1 MSKLTDLQAR
11 IEAVLAEHLSRPGIP
26 DRLRAAMKYS
36 TLSGGKRIRA
46 ILVYAAGTA
55 ASAKI
60 ERLDAVAAAIEC
72 VHAYSL
78 IHDDLPAMDDDD
90 LRRGQPTSHIQFDE
104 ATAIL
109 AGDALQTLA
118 FEILA
123 ESELS
128 DQQARQITL
137 LLARSAGA
145 AGMVGGQ
152 MIDILATEQELNQLE
167 LENMHRCKTG
177 ALINAAV
184 IGGALC
190 ADSLDERVR
199 TALEKYAANLG
210 LAFQVIDDILDIES
224 TTEQLGKPN
233 GSDTAAGKVTFPQLL
248 GLTESKQFA
257 QKLYHDAMESLQ
269 LIGDNTESPIG
280 VRLLSDIAERVVTR
294 TH

>member
-1 MSKLTDLQAR
+1 MSTLADLQAR
-11 IEAVLAEHLSRPGIP
+11 IEAVLAEHLANPNIP
-26 DRLRAAMKYS
+26 ERLRAAMQYS
-36 TLSGGKRIRA
+36 TLGGGKRIRA
-46 ILVYAAGTA
+46 MLVYAAG
-55 ASAKI
+55 SAMGADMA
-60 ERLDAVAAAIEC
+60 RLDAVAAAIEC

-90 LRRGQPTSHIQFDE
+90 LRRGRPTNHIQFDE

-123 ESELS
+123 ESTLS
-128 DQQARQITL
+128 DHQARQVTL

-145 AGMVGGQ
+145 VGMVGGQ
-152 MIDILATEQELNQLE
+152 MIDILATEQRLSQAE
-167 LENMHRCKTG
+167 LETMHRCKTG
-177 ALINAAV
+177 ALINASV

-190 ADSLDERVR
+190 AHTVNADVR
-199 TALEKYAANLG
+199 RALETYAANIG
-210 LAFQVIDDILDIES
+210 LAFQVVDDILDIES

-248 GLTESKQFA
+248 GLSESKQFA

-269 LIGDNTESPIG
+269 LIGDNTESPMG